1 MRVAKNGPGGVGHNS
16 KHRAGA
22 YRATATREEGS
33 SHCPLIFVR
42 PWSADSPLMTD
53 VSQQEGP
60 SPANTS
66 NFATIDLADYNEFT
80 KTTLKSTSET
90 MVEFRKREGK
100 QPCDLC
106 VRNGEECVPVDP
118 GRGIRCA
125 LCSKRRKVCSWRAD
139 ILIPATATHYG
150 LSAEDATK
158 LYDKWVEL
166 QSKPPEKARDK
177 PEGSSPEKVADMSAP
192 STPVA
197 SITAKKPVF
206 ARKEFKARRPGEF
219 IFQLGSP
226 STQPGADSQTR
237 TASTQIPVAATTT
250 ANPSLRNLT
259 GATTTL
265 SSNPV
270 PKGKGTT
277 QTAQRSEQ
285 HKKASTVSP
294 KIHLARR
301 NGTAV
306 GSPSTRRKSE
316 PPPAPAMPSTSA
328 TTDLETP
335 KRTRRLTQKAQ
346 ATLENQKLLKKNA
359 VLAKRKRE
367 ETEAET
373 ELPKEVVEETPQAAP
388 EPPRRA
394 RGRPPKHRKGQAAKE
409 PVKVKKVTVKVT
421 RASKRRKIIEEDT
434 HPDVEMDDATTSSST
449 RQPILGGEGAKLPDD
464 LQEKYAA
471 LEERY
476 LKLCDVFAQ
485 GAIEAK
491 AKDDRVQQLE
501 EANQDLERKLQETAE
516 RLAQVEE
523 AKAA

>member
-1 MRVAKNGPGGVGHNS
+1 
-16 KHRAGA
+16 
-22 YRATATREEGS
+22 
-33 SHCPLIFVR
+33 
-42 PWSADSPLMTD
+42 MTD
-53 VSQQEGP
+53 ISQQEG
-60 SPANTS
+60 STPANAPK
-66 NFATIDLADYNEFT
+66 FGTIDLADYNEFT
-80 KTTLKSTSET
+80 KTALKSTSET

-139 ILIPATATHYG
+139 ILIPATAAHYG
-150 LSAEDATK
+150 LSTEDATK
-158 LYDKWVEL
+158 LYDQWVEL
-166 QSKPPEKARDK
+166 QSKHAEKARDK
-177 PEGSSPEKVADMSAP
+177 PEGSNPEKTADTSAP
-192 STPVA
+192 STPVV
-197 SITAKKPVF
+197 SVTAKKPVF

-226 STQPGADSQTR
+226 STQPGADSQIHIP
-237 TASTQIPVAATTT
+237 STQISATRSPSRPVVSGQTVAPTTNPSQNKLSST
-250 ANPSLRNLT
+250 NTTSSANPAR
-259 GATTTL
+259 
-265 SSNPV
+265 
-270 PKGKGTT
+270 KGTGTT
-277 QTAQRSEQ
+277 QTGQRSEQ

-294 KIHLARR
+294 KTHLARG
-301 NGTAV
+301 NGAAV
-306 GSPSTRRKSE
+306 GRPSTRRKSE
-316 PPPAPAMPSTSA
+316 PPPAPAAPFTSA

-359 VLAKRKRE
+359 VGAKRKHE
-367 ETEAET
+367 ETEAEA
-373 ELPKEVVEETPQAAP
+373 EQPKEVPKETAQAPP
-388 EPPRRA
+388 EPPHRP

-409 PVKVKKVTVKVT
+409 LVKAKKVTVKVT
-421 RASKRRKIIEEDT
+421 RVSKRRKTIEEDAQ
-434 HPDVEMDDATTSSST
+434 PDVEMDDAATSSST

-501 EANQDLERKLQETAE
+501 EANQDLERKLKETTE
-516 RLAQVEE
+516 RLVQVEK